1 MSESQVYQHY
11 QTRNFIPF
19 RLGRGS
25 SPRPNDTPSPSRS
38 PVPQSPASFSMY
50 SQAPQQNQGH
60 PHMLM
65 NAAGQPHTRYMQKN
79 LTHAFQPQHQH
90 NQPLHQPQ
98 QPNQLTDRGVI
109 AHPGANNNGQNGL
122 SGHQH
127 TYSGGAIG
135 NNAYTGQQHHLSN
148 GNASVIQTNSSNV
161 SSHWEKQLQL
171 YQASRQSGSPHHQ
184 ARVAGSKT
192 KPGAVGAKGGSTVLT
207 TSEDHEKEGAVG
219 ANENEKRPI
228 QQRKLTEKDKRQE
241 WFALDFGGQGLRT
254 LSENLFNYT
263 FLDRLHL
270 NHNKLTALPPSIGK
284 LKLLTHLDASSNEL
298 SEIPAEIGMLTN
310 LKTLLLFDNHI
321 QNLPGEM
328 GTLFQLEVLG
338 IEGNPLRENLR
349 QKIVTDGTPA
359 LISYLLENT
368 QIDLPEPA
376 REWNVLDGSTL
387 DAKPSTEGDP
397 NKLSVASY
405 NILCE
410 KYATPQAY
418 GYVPSWALA
427 WDYRKNLI
435 TQDIMTTNAD
445 IVCLQEVD
453 LNNFEDH
460 LSPSMAYQ
468 DYKGA
473 MFQKSRA
480 RNFGASETRQVDGC
494 AIFWKT
500 TKFNILDKQ
509 SVNFQQLAINRP
521 DMKKA
526 TDIFNRV
533 MPRDD
538 IATIVYLENKLTGAR
553 LIVASAH
560 LFWNPLYEDVKLIQ
574 TAVLMEELGKIA
586 NKYVANPPAS
596 KIQKVEGQPEIQ
608 EVKYPNGASVPLLV
622 CGDFN
627 SLPDSGA
634 YELMTKGS
642 IGPHHPTIANRDY
655 GPFNDEGISHSF
667 NLKSAYSIFPDF
679 PFTNYTPGFSGV
691 IDYIWYSTNCMQ
703 VTGLLG
709 EVDKEYM
716 SKVAGFPNVHFP
728 SDHLMIQA
736 EFYMKPPRKEVHKP
750 PPPDFGP
757 SSSRK

>member
-11 QTRNFIPF
+11 QSRNFIPF

-50 SQAPQQNQGH
+50 SQAPQQTQGH
-60 PHMLM
+60 PHMLI
-65 NAAGQPHTRYMQKN
+65 NAAAQPHTRYMQKN
-79 LTHAFQPQHQH
+79 ITHAFQPQHQH

-98 QPNQLTDRGVI
+98 QPSQLNDRGVI

-127 TYSGGAIG
+127 TYSGGTIG
-135 NNAYTGQQHHLSN
+135 STAYSGQQHHLSN
-148 GNASVIQTNSSNV
+148 GAASVIQTNASNV

-207 TSEDHEKEGAVG
+207 TSDDHEEEGAAG

-270 NHNKLTALPPSIGK
+270 NHNKLTVLPPSIGK
-284 LKLLTHLDASSNEL
+284 LKLLSHLDASSNEL

-310 LKTLLLFDNHI
+310 LKTLLLFDNHL
-321 QNLPGEM
+321 QELPGEM

-349 QKIVTDGTPA
+349 QKIVTDGTTA
-359 LISYLLENT
+359 LINYLLENSR
-368 QIDLPEPA
+368 IDLPEPA
-376 REWNVLDGSTL
+376 REWNVLDGSTPE
-387 DAKPSTEGDP
+387 AKPTIESDP
-397 NKLSVASY
+397 NKFSVASY
-405 NILCE
+405 NILCD

-435 TQDIMTTNAD
+435 TQDIMTSNAD

-460 LSPSMAYQ
+460 LSPTMAYQ

-473 MFQKSRA
+473 IFQKSRA
-480 RNFGASETRQVDGC
+480 RNFGASETRTVDGC

-500 TKFNILDKQ
+500 TKFNLLDKQ

-553 LIVASAH
+553 IIVANAH
-560 LFWNPLYEDVKLIQ
+560 LFWNPQFEDVKLIQ

-586 NKYVANPPAS
+586 NKYATNPPPS
-596 KIQKVEGQPEIQ
+596 KIQKVEGEPEIS

-627 SLPDSGA
+627 SLGDSGV

-642 IGPHHPTIANRDY
+642 IGPHHPTLGNRDY
-655 GPFNDEGISHSF
+655 GPYNEEGISHSF

-750 PPPDFGP
+750 PPPDFGTT
-757 SSSRK
+757 SSRK

>member
-38 PVPQSPASFSMY
+38 PAPQSPGSFGMY
-50 SQAPQQNQGH
+50 SQPPQQAQGH

-79 LTHAFQPQHQH
+79 IAQAFQAQHQH
-90 NQPLHQPQ
+90 HQPLHQPQ
-98 QPNQLTDRGVI
+98 QPSQLSDRVL
-109 AHPGANNNGQNGL
+109 AHPGANNSQNGL

-127 TYSGGAIG
+127 TYSGGTIG
-135 NNAYTGQQHHLSN
+135 GTGFTGQQQQQQQHLTN
-148 GNASVIQTNSSNV
+148 GVASSVQTNANV
-161 SSHWEKQLQL
+161 SGHWEKQLQL
-171 YQASRQSGSPHHQ
+171 AQISRQSGSPHHQ
-184 ARVAGSKT
+184 ARVAATKT
-192 KPGAVGAKGGSTVLT
+192 KTGVGAKGASTVLT
-207 TSEDHEKEGAVG
+207 TAEDNEDEGSNG

-241 WFALDFGGQGLRT
+241 WFALDFGGQGLRA
-254 LSENLFNYT
+254 LAENLFNYT
-263 FLDRLHL
+263 FLDKLYI
-270 NHNKLTALPPSIGK
+270 NHNQLKSLPSSIGK
-284 LKLLTHLDASSNEL
+284 LKLLTYLDASSNQL
-298 SEIPAEIGMLTN
+298 TEIPAEIGMLTN

-328 GTLFQLEVLG
+328 GTLFQLEILG
-338 IEGNPLRENLR
+338 VEGNPLKENLR
-349 QKIVTDGTPA
+349 SKIATDGTSA
-359 LISYLLENT
+359 LINYLLESS
-368 QIDLPEPA
+368 QIELPDPA

-387 DAKPSTEGDP
+387 EGKPSTEGDP
-397 NKLSVASY
+397 HKFSIISY

-427 WDYRKNLI
+427 WDYRKSLI
-435 TQDIMTTNAD
+435 SNDILSSNAD

-453 LNNFEDH
+453 LNNFEDY
-460 LSPSMAYQ
+460 LSPTMAYQ
-468 DYKGA
+468 DYKGVI
-473 MFQKSRA
+473 FQKTRA
-480 RNFGASETRQVDGC
+480 RNFGAQETRQVDGC

-509 SVNFQQLAINRP
+509 VINFQQLAINRP

-538 IATIVYLENKLTGAR
+538 VATIIYLENKLTGGR
-553 LIVASAH
+553 MIVANAH
-560 LFWNPLYEDVKLIQ
+560 LFWNPVFEDVKLIQ
-574 TAVLMEELGKIA
+574 TAVLMEELGKLA
-586 NKYVANPPAS
+586 NKYVANPPPS
-596 KIQKVEGQPEIQ
+596 KIQKVEGQEEIP
-608 EVKYPNGASVPLLV
+608 EVKYPNGASIPLVV

-627 SLPDSGA
+627 SLGDSGV
-634 YELMTKGS
+634 YELITKGA
-642 IGPHHPTIANRDY
+642 IDAHHPTLGGRDY
-655 GPFNDEGISHSF
+655 GPYSEEGISHPF

-679 PFTNYTPGFSGV
+679 PFTNYTPGFNGV
-691 IDYIWYSTNCMQ
+691 IDYIWYSSNCMQ

-736 EFYMKPPRKEVHKP
+736 EFYMKPPRKEVQKP
-750 PPPDFGP
+750 PPPDFGAT
-757 SSSRK
+757 SSRK